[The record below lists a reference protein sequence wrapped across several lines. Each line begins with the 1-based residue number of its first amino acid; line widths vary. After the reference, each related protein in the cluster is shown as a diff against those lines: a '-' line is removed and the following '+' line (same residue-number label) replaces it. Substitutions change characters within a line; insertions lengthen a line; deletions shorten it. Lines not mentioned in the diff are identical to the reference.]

1 VSLRVLHVLDHSWPV
16 LDGYAQRSRSII
28 SAQAAMGMQPMV
40 LTSPL
45 HQADDPSASDS
56 VLDGIRYFRTFP
68 EDGLDGRFI
77 RSRTPILREIAI
89 VRSLTRRIR
98 TLLRDETFDVV
109 HAHSPALCGRAAL
122 LAAAD
127 EGISCVYELRA
138 FWEDAEGD
146 DRRHLLGQIKYAL
159 SRSLETGVVRK
170 AGAVVGIARAILG
183 DLESRGI
190 PSNKLFHVPNGVDI
204 ARFSP
209 RPRDQDLAAKLGVA
223 STPTLGFIGTFF
235 PWEGVAWLVRASAAL
250 RERGQEFKLLIVG
263 DGAEAPEVRRAIQE
277 TASAE
282 YVSFLGRVPH
292 EQVERYYSVMDIL
305 VYPRRSLRITEL
317 VTPLKPLEAMALGKA
332 VMGSNVGGIKE
343 LIDDDETGLL
353 FRAGSI
359 EHFCTQATRL
369 LRDLGFRQKLGDAAR
384 EKICAEKDWKSLVCR
399 YQDAYSYAIR
409 AARGCS

>member
-1 VSLRVLHVLDHSWPV
+1 MSLRVLHVLDHSWPV

-28 SAQAAMGMQPMV
+28 SAQAAMGMQPTA

-68 EDGLDGRFI
+68 EDGVDGRFI
-77 RSRTPILREIAI
+77 RSRTPVLREVAI
-89 VRSLTRRIR
+89 VRRLKRRVR
-98 TLLRDETFDVV
+98 TLIHAEAFDIV

-122 LAAAD
+122 SAAAA
-127 EGISCVYELRA
+127 EGVPCVYELRA
-138 FWEDAEGD
+138 FWEDAGGD
-146 DRRHLLGQIKYAL
+146 DRHLFGQIKYGL

-190 PSNKLFHVPNGVDI
+190 SSNKLFHVPNGVDV
-204 ARFSP
+204 ARFTP
-209 RPRDQDLAAKLGVA
+209 RPRDQDLAAKLGAA

-250 RERGQEFKLLIVG
+250 RQRGQEFKLLIVG
-263 DGAEAPEVRRAIQE
+263 DGAEAPDVRRAIQE

-292 EQVERYYSVMDIL
+292 EQVERYYSVMDVL
-305 VYPRRSLRITEL
+305 VYPRQRLRITEL

-332 VMGSNVGGIKE
+332 VMGSDVGGIKE

-353 FRAGSI
+353 FRAGNV
-359 EHFCTQATRL
+359 EHFCNQAARL
-369 LRDLGFRQKLGDAAR
+369 LRDFGFRQKLGDAAR
-384 EKICAEKDWKSLVCR
+384 KKICAERDWKSLVRR
-399 YQDAYSYAIR
+399 YEDAYSYAIR
-409 AARGCS
+409 AARRRS